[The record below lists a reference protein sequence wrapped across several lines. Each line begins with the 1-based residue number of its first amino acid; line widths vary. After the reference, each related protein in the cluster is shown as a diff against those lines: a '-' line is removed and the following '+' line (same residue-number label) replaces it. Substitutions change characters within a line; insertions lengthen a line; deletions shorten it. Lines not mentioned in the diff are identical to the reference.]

1 MLYVAQATV
10 LSFSFA
16 KIESA
21 KQQNISSQ
29 FSICLKRD
37 WENAET
43 TANLVLAIKNN
54 QLRTGYFFCFQT
66 ATA

>member
-29 FSICLKRD
+29 LSICLIEGLGELLKRLR
-37 WENAET
+37 NA
-43 TANLVLAIKNN
+43 LAK
-54 QLRTGYFFCFQT
+54 QK
-66 ATA
+66 